1 VIDGFLPKLEEL
13 LIEQSKGKIR
23 ADVAHAKIMGYS
35 GSERTTRRTV
45 ARMKDAWRAD
55 RRRVWRPW
63 LAEPGMWAEYDFGD
77 GPSAGG
83 RRRCCPACGWPGRG
97 SGSYCR
103 RWTFRAD
110 RKITRSWGC
119 RVTSHPEIL
128 ASWTF
133 QHYVLGTATV
143 WRIGFGAMQLPGP
156 AAFGPPRDAI
166 QIRGYRDDVICRA
179 RPPGSAG

>member
-1 VIDGFLPKLEEL
+1 VLRYLPTNLSPAEIASELCVSVKTINTHIRNVYAKLGPRTAPGPCSARE
-13 LIEQSKGKIR
+13 SYGCFRR
-23 ADVAHAKIMGYS
+23 A
-35 GSERTTRRTV
+35 
-45 ARMKDAWRAD
+45 
-55 RRRVWRPW
+55 
-63 LAEPGMWAEYDFGD
+63 
-77 GPSAGG
+77 
-83 RRRCCPACGWPGRG
+83 
-97 SGSYCR
+97 
-103 RWTFRAD
+103 FRAD
-110 RKITRSWGC
+110 RKITRSWRC

-156 AAFGPPRDAI
+156 GVFGPPRDAI

>member
-1 VIDGFLPKLEEL
+1 MSSPDPGDPGPPGRIHAVPEEARVGLDPTRGHGPKTAWCR
-13 LIEQSKGKIR
+13 SG
-23 ADVAHAKIMGYS
+23 VAPAG
-35 GSERTTRRTV
+35 G
-45 ARMKDAWRAD
+45 D
-55 RRRVWRPW
+55 RRIP
-63 LAEPGMWAEYDFGD
+63 AEASYGCF
-77 GPSAGG
+77 
-83 RRRCCPACGWPGRG
+83 RRA
-97 SGSYCR
+97 
-103 RWTFRAD
+103 FRAD
-110 RKITRSWGC
+110 RKITRSWRC

-156 AAFGPPRDAI
+156 GVFGPPRDAI